1 MKIILCSAKVAIMGR
16 WFEILAGRE
25 YSLYQASSMQVLETL
40 IHRKEQYLLL
50 LHQFFTDLPT
60 IGTLCNTPESL
71 KIFFLSDA
79 PSPAE
84 GLTLLRMGAVGYA
97 NTYIAG
103 NRLAEAIKTVF
114 AERVW
119 FEQNIISL
127 LMNQIHRDGEQGGGA
142 DVGILA
148 DLSNREKEIAL
159 LVVEGMSN
167 QAIGDKLFISERTV
181 KAHLGSIFR
190 KTGVK
195 SRLHLAMLIQKQ
207 A

>member
-1 MKIILCSAKVAIMGR
+1 M
-16 WFEILAGRE
+16 
-25 YSLYQASSMQVLETL
+25 
-40 IHRKEQYLLL
+40 
-50 LHQFFTDLPT
+50 
-60 IGTLCNTPESL
+60 
-71 KIFFLSDA
+71 
-79 PSPAE
+79 
-84 GLTLLRMGAVGYA
+84 
-97 NTYIAG
+97 
-103 NRLAEAIKTVF
+103 
-114 AERVW
+114 W

-127 LMNQIHRDGEQGGGA
+127 LMNQIHRDGKQGGGA